1 MLVEFIIDKSEYKQL
16 VKQISFKASNGIEI
30 SKRSLKANGKDNYYF
45 RITHSKNELN
55 SAKALSEIR
64 CLIEKSFNDNNVDYR
79 ILLDESSQYFAKILY
94 PLVMEFETKLRK
106 FVHNTLFDISEVST
120 QKVLSQLKAN
130 LKNIDKNT
138 NIIPKVDFLEG
149 ATLEDIHK
157 FLFAN
162 NGLYGSVK
170 DYISNKDNLCLSRK
184 DLLDYISNNKQ
195 QTIWKDFFEPDF
207 ADSSLPQN
215 YSQITTCRNDIMH
228 FHYISSLQYDEY
240 YSLMNFAIKD
250 LDKQLQ
256 KGIVIESTT
265 TNIEKLSNNLGYQ
278 QSIFTGLKGLD
289 ALPGVLSLSPELDAL
304 RGIINLPSLSPIYG
318 IFNGAQN
325 FVPSNLPDLI
335 IPIGTILPQFDSLND
350 IAKTALAIQALSP
363 MPTKKSPP
371 KD

>member
-16 VKQISFKASNGIEI
+16 IKQISFTASNGIEI
-30 SKRSLKANGKDNYYF
+30 SKRSLKANGRDNYYL

-64 CLIEKSFNDNNVDYR
+64 CFIETTFKDNNVDYR
-79 ILLDESSQYFAKILY
+79 ILIDESSQYFAKILY
-94 PLVMEFETKLRK
+94 PLVMAFETKLRK

-120 QKVLSQLKAN
+120 KKVLAQLKAN

-138 NIIPKVDFLEG
+138 NIIPQVDFLEG

-162 NGLYGSVK
+162 NGLYGNIK

-184 DLLDYISNNKQ
+184 ELLDYIAKNTQ
-195 QTIWKDFFEPDF
+195 QTIWEDFFEPNF
-207 ADSSLPQN
+207 SDSSLPQN
-215 YSQITTCRNDIMH
+215 YSQIINCRNDVMH
-228 FHYISSLQYDEY
+228 FHYISSSQYDEY
-240 YSLMNFAIKD
+240 YSLMNLAIKD
-250 LDKQLQ
+250 LDTQLQ

-265 TNIEKLSNNLGYQ
+265 TNIEKLSNNFGYQ

-289 ALPGVLSLSPELDAL
+289 ALRGVVSVSSELDAL
-304 RGIINLPSLSPIYG
+304 RGVISPLSG
-318 IFNGAQN
+318 IFTGSQN
-325 FVPSNLPDLI
+325 LYPANLPDI
-335 IPIGTILPQFDSLND
+335 IPHIGAIETTLPQFESLND
-350 IAKTALAIQALSP
+350 IAKRVFGIQALSP
-363 MPTKKSPP
+363 IPTEKSES